1 MEKTEE
7 NLVQTEIVSS
17 DTITITN
24 KKFEDLTKKLD
35 QIIKENKKAAN
46 LNSIDEKLDILT
58 ERVNGILTRVKSLCE
73 AMDLVF
79 QNQAIIAQ
87 QIDKNGVTVQPQNNK
102 KISRKDSIFTPQGK
116 L

>member
-1 MEKTEE
+1 MEKTDE
-7 NLVQTEIVSS
+7 LVLTETASS
-17 DTITITN
+17 NTITITD

-46 LNSIDEKLDILT
+46 LSGIDERLDILT
-58 ERVNGILTRVKSLCE
+58 ERVDGILARVKSLCE

-87 QIDKNGVTVQPQNNK
+87 QIDKNGVTARPQNNK
-102 KISRKDSIFTPQGK
+102 KISRKDAIFTPQGK